1 MIGFLDG
8 GVVTGVEVVGHEE
21 GLEHEE
27 HDDKFDEDECPQYA
41 PPPGHVPEAV
51 VIEGPYSLPRA
62 VVVLF
67 YHGDKGMNIFMILR
81 DCVILFIYA
90 EIEGCY
96 SGIWFFPLIL

>member
-27 HDDKFDEDECPQYA
+27 HDDKLDEDEGPQDA

-51 VIEGPYSLPRA
+51 VVEGPNSPPGA
-62 VVVLF
+62 FVVLF
-67 YHGDKGMNIFMILR
+67 YHGDKGRDIFMILR
-81 DCVILFIYA
+81 ECVILFIYA
-90 EIEGCY
+90 EIEGRY
-96 SGIWFFPLIL
+96 FGIWFFPLIL